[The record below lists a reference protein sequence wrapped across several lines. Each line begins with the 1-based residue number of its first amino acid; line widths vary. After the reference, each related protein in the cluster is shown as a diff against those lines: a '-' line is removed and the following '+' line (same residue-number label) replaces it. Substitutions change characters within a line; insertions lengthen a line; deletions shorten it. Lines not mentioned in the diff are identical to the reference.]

1 MLPEQFPHTITLR
14 DGSSLAVR
22 PTRHGDQQALLAFYR
37 ELPKEDRLFL
47 KDDVTTESWAE
58 RFMRRIGRGEAT
70 SLLAEKDGTV
80 LAEATLY
87 RARHGWSTHVG
98 ELRVAVARAHRRKG
112 LATTLAGLL
121 VKLATDQGA
130 DKIIVEVVENQ
141 IAALRTFEK
150 LGFQREAVLRGHM
163 KDISGVRR
171 DLLILSNDV
180 SHIWA
185 AMESLVADSPEHLWA

>member
-1 MLPEQFPHTITLR
+1 MKLEGFPRTIHLR
-14 DGSSLAVR
+14 DGLTLSVR
-22 PTRHGDQQALLAFYR
+22 PTAQGDEAALLAFYR
-37 ELPKEDRLFL
+37 ELPQEDRLFL

-58 RFMRRIGRGEAT
+58 RFIRRIGRGEAT
-70 SLLAEKDGTV
+70 SLIAELDGKV

-87 RARHGWSTHVG
+87 RATHGWSTHVG
-98 ELRVAVARAHRRKG
+98 EVRVAVARAYRRKG

-141 IAALRTFEK
+141 VAALRTFEK
-150 LGFQREAVLRGHM
+150 LGFHKEAVLRDHV
-163 KDISGVRR
+163 KDRSGIRR
-171 DLLILSNDV
+171 DLLILANDV

-185 AMESLVADSPEHLWA
+185 AMEALVADTPLEEL